1 MKELLKNYRTTLI
14 GLFLIGISLGM
25 LAFDKISVEVAMA
38 LIATGSGLLLARDAH
53 THSNPNNVQ

>member
-25 LAFDKISVEVAMA
+25 LSFDKISVEVAMA

-53 THSNPNNVQ
+53 SQQN